1 MDKLHKLNTS
11 IPSSNLKVIE
21 LYNKIDSGNL
31 IINPDFQRKLVW
43 KKQHKFHFIE
53 TILKNF
59 PFPEVYIASSSI
71 DVDNLLAA
79 EIVVD
84 GQQRLSTI
92 VDYIK
97 GKGDF
102 YKQNTVTSFKDLE
115 TESKKD
121 FLNYLVSV
129 RDLKDLNLDDIKDI
143 FKRINNTEYSLNA
156 VEKKNAQY
164 GDGEFMLFC
173 KQIVESEEI
182 QSGDTEIILSNEERQ
197 YVIDFWVS
205 NNIFTE
211 NDSNRMISLQFVA
224 TLITTMLEP
233 DYFNRNSKTMDY
245 IEKYNGEFVGYQ
257 SVFNLLKKILE
268 FISDLELKNGSYW
281 YNKPNIFTLI
291 VELSKVKIENI
302 NSSKFKN
309 DLNNLEELSLKYF
322 ANVEIEKMGDE
333 EKRYFEYAK
342 QGINDKIQRVHRA
355 KVIRNLIIASMN
367 DEAVN

>member
-1 MDKLHKLNTS
+1 MDKIYKLNTS

-31 IINPDFQRKLVW
+31 IMNPDFQRKLVW
-43 KKQHKFHFIE
+43 KKQHKYHFIE
-53 TILKNF
+53 TILKNY
-59 PFPEVYIASSSI
+59 PFPEVFIASSSI

-102 YKQNTVTSFKDLE
+102 ESQSAIVAFKDLE

-129 RDLKDLNLDDIKDI
+129 RDLKDLNLDNIKEI
-143 FKRINNTEYSLNA
+143 FKRINNTEYSLNT
-156 VEKKNAQY
+156 VEKKNAQF

-173 KQIVESEEI
+173 KQIVESEEVH
-182 QSGDTEIILSNEERQ
+182 SDETEVLLSNEERK
-197 YVIDFWVS
+197 VIIDFWNK
-205 NNIFTE
+205 NNVFSE

-224 TLITTMLEP
+224 TLITTLLES

-245 IEKYNGEFVGYQ
+245 IEQYNNGFSEYKTVYD
-257 SVFNLLKKILE
+257 K
-268 FISDLELKNGSYW
+268 LKNAIIFIDNMNLKPNSYW
-281 YNKPNIFTLI
+281 FNKPNIFTLI
-291 VELSKVKIENI
+291 VELSK
-302 NSSKFKN
+302 
-309 DLNNLEELSLKYF
+309 NNLEHVDSYKLLLKLNALENMSQNYF
-322 ANVEIEKMGDE
+322 ANIDIEKISDDE
-333 EKRYFEYAK
+333 KKYFEYAK

-355 KVIRNLIIASMN
+355 KIIENIIHSSKV
-367 DEAVN
+367 DEAIN

>member
-1 MDKLHKLNTS
+1 MDKISKLKAS

-43 KKQHKFHFIE
+43 KKQHKYHFIE

-71 DVDNLLAA
+71 DVDNLLAS

-97 GKGDF
+97 GQGDF
-102 YKQNTVTSFKDLE
+102 DGQKAIMSFKDLG
-115 TESKKD
+115 TDSKKD
-121 FLNYLVSV
+121 FLNYMVSV
-129 RDLKDLNLDDIKDI
+129 RDLKDLHLDDIKDI

-164 GDGEFMLFC
+164 GDGEFMIFC
-173 KQIVESEEI
+173 KQIVEQEEVQSE
-182 QSGDTEIILSNEERQ
+182 DTEVIINVEERKLI
-197 YVIDFWVS
+197 IDFWIQ
-205 NNIFTE
+205 NNVFTE
-211 NDSNRMISLQFVA
+211 NDSNRMIALQYIS

-233 DYFNRNSKTMDY
+233 DYFHRNSKTMDY
-245 IEKYNGEFVGYQ
+245 IEKYNNEFPDYI
-257 SVFNLLKKILE
+257 SVFIRLKTVID
-268 FISDLELKNGSYW
+268 FIVKLDLSIGSYW

-291 VELSKVKIENI
+291 IELSKVDVETIDI
-302 NSSKFKN
+302 PKFRNTLKE
-309 DLNNLEELSLKYF
+309 LEKESEKYF
-322 ANVEIEKMGDE
+322 ANIEIEKMSDDN
-333 EKRYFEYAK
+333 KKYFEYAK
-342 QGINDKIQRVHRA
+342 QGINDRSQRLHRA
-355 KVIRNLIIASMN
+355 MVVRGLIAN
-367 DEAVN
+367 NKK

>member
-1 MDKLHKLNTS
+1 MDKITKLKAS

-43 KKQHKFHFIE
+43 KKQHKYHFID

-71 DVDNLLAA
+71 DVENFKAS

-97 GKGDF
+97 GEGDF
-102 YKQNTVTSFKDLE
+102 DGQKAIKSFKDLD
-115 TESKKD
+115 TDIKKD
-121 FLNYLVSV
+121 FLNYMVSV

-164 GDGEFMLFC
+164 GDGEFMIFC
-173 KQIVESEEI
+173 KQIVEKDEVQCE
-182 QSGDTEIILSNEERQ
+182 DTDVILQEEERKSI
-197 YVIDFWVS
+197 IDFWIQ
-205 NNIFTE
+205 NNVFTD
-211 NDSNRMISLQFVA
+211 NDSNRMIALQYIA

-245 IEKYNGEFVGYQ
+245 IEKYNNEFPEYL
-257 SVFNLLKKILE
+257 SVFKLLKTVIQ
-268 FISDLELKNGSYW
+268 FIIKLDLSKGSYW

-291 VELSKVKIENI
+291 IELSKVDVETIDI
-302 NSSKFKN
+302 QKFRN
-309 DLNNLEELSLKYF
+309 TLLNMEEESIKYF
-322 ANVEIEKMGDE
+322 ANIEIEKIGDDN
-333 EKRYFEYAK
+333 KKYFEYAK
-342 QGINDKIQRVHRA
+342 QGINDKNTRLHRA
-355 KVIRNLIIASMN
+355 KVVSDLI
-367 DEAVN
+367 VNNKK

>member
-1 MDKLHKLNTS
+1 MDKLDKLTTS

-31 IINPDFQRKLVW
+31 IINPNFQRKLVW

-71 DVDNLLAA
+71 DVENLLAS

-97 GKGDF
+97 GQGDF
-102 YKQNTVTSFKDLE
+102 VGQKAILAFKDLD
-115 TESKKD
+115 TDSKKD
-121 FLNYLVSV
+121 FLNYMVSV
-129 RDLKDLNLDDIKDI
+129 RDLKDLHLDDIKDI

-164 GDGEFMLFC
+164 GDGEFMIFC
-173 KQIVESEEI
+173 KQIVELEEV
-182 QSGDTEIILSNEERQ
+182 QSNDTEVILDQVERQ
-197 YVIDFWVS
+197 LIIDFWIQ

-211 NDSNRMISLQFVA
+211 NDSNRMIALQYVA

-233 DYFNRNSKTMDY
+233 DYFHRNSKTMDY
-245 IEKYNGEFVGYQ
+245 IEKYNNEFVDYI
-257 SVFNLLKKILE
+257 SVFNRLKKVIE
-268 FISDLELKNGSYW
+268 FIVKLKLEKGSYW

-291 VELSKVKIENI
+291 VELNKIDI
-302 NSSKFKN
+302 DKIDPVMFKEYL
-309 DLNNLEELSLKYF
+309 DKLEEGSVKYF
-322 ANVEIEKMGDE
+322 ANIEIETISDDE
-333 EKRYFEYAK
+333 KKYFEYAK
-342 QGINDKIQRVHRA
+342 QGINDKNQRLHRA
-355 KVIRNLIIASMN
+355 KVVSDLVLKALLK
-367 DEAVN
+367 

>member
-1 MDKLHKLNTS
+1 MDKIIKLTAS

-43 KKQHKFHFIE
+43 KKQHKYHFIE

-71 DVDNLLAA
+71 DVENLLAS

-97 GKGDF
+97 GQGDF
-102 YKQNTVTSFKDLE
+102 DGQKAILAFKDLD
-115 TESKKD
+115 TDSKKD
-121 FLNYLVSV
+121 FLNYMVSV
-129 RDLKDLNLDDIKDI
+129 RDLKDLHLDDIKDI

-164 GDGEFMLFC
+164 GDGEFMIFC
-173 KQIVESEEI
+173 KQIVELEEV
-182 QSGDTEIILSNEERQ
+182 QSDDTEVIIDEVERKLI
-197 YVIDFWVS
+197 IDFWLQ

-211 NDSNRMISLQFVA
+211 NDSNRMIALQYVA
-224 TLITTMLEP
+224 TLVTTLLEP
-233 DYFNRNSKTMDY
+233 DYFHRNSKTMDY
-245 IEKYNGEFVGYQ
+245 IEKYNNEFPDYI
-257 SVFNLLKKILE
+257 SVFKRLKIVVDFIIKLE
-268 FISDLELKNGSYW
+268 FKKGSYW

-291 VELSKVKIENI
+291 IELSKIDVEKI
-302 NSSKFKN
+302 
-309 DLNNLEELSLKYF
+309 DPVNLKEALAKMEDESIKYF
-322 ANVEIEKMGDE
+322 ANIEIEKISDDD
-333 EKRYFEYAK
+333 KKYFEYAK
-342 QGINDKIQRVHRA
+342 QGINDKNQRPHRA
-355 KVIRNLIIASMN
+355 KVVSNLVSKALKK
-367 DEAVN
+367 

>member
-1 MDKLHKLNTS
+1 MDKLVKLTAS

-43 KKQHKFHFIE
+43 KKQHKYHFIE

-71 DVDNLLAA
+71 DVENLLAS

-97 GKGDF
+97 GQGDF
-102 YKQNTVTSFKDLE
+102 VRQKAILAFKDLD

-121 FLNYLVSV
+121 FLNYMVSV
-129 RDLKDLNLDDIKDI
+129 RDLKDLHLDDIKDI

-164 GDGEFMLFC
+164 GDGEFMIFC
-173 KQIVESEEI
+173 KQIVESEEVH
-182 QSGDTEIILSNEERQ
+182 SEDTEVIIDEEERKLI
-197 YVIDFWVS
+197 IDFWMQ

-211 NDSNRMISLQFVA
+211 NDSNRMIALQFVA
-224 TLITTMLEP
+224 TLITTLLEP
-233 DYFNRNSKTMDY
+233 DYFHRNSKTMDY
-245 IEKYNGEFVGYQ
+245 IEKYNNEFQEYI
-257 SVFNLLKKILE
+257 SVFKRLKIIIDFIIKLE
-268 FISDLELKNGSYW
+268 FNKNSYW
-281 YNKPNIFTLI
+281 FNKPNIFTLI
-291 VELSKVKIENI
+291 VELDKFEIEKI
-302 NSSKFKN
+302 
-309 DLNNLEELSLKYF
+309 DLNILKKALVKMEEESIKYF
-322 ANVEIEKMGDE
+322 ANIEIEKISDDH
-333 EKRYFEYAK
+333 KKYFEYAK
-342 QGINDKIQRVHRA
+342 QGINDKNQRLHRA
-355 KVIRNLIIASMN
+355 QVVSDLVTKALKQK
-367 DEAVN
+367 

>member
-1 MDKLHKLNTS
+1 MDKIVKLTTS

-21 LYNKIDSGNL
+21 LYNKIDAGNL
-31 IINPDFQRKLVW
+31 VINPDFQRKLVW

-71 DVDNLLAA
+71 DVENLLAS

-97 GKGDF
+97 GQGDF
-102 YKQNTVTSFKDLE
+102 AGQKAIIAFKDLD

-121 FLNYLVSV
+121 FLNYMVSV
-129 RDLKDLNLDDIKDI
+129 RDLKDLHLDDIKDI

-164 GDGEFMLFC
+164 GDGEFMIFC
-173 KQIVESEEI
+173 KQIVELEEV
-182 QSGDTEIILSNEERQ
+182 QSNDTEVILNQEERM
-197 YVIDFWVS
+197 VIIDFWLQ

-211 NDSNRMISLQFVA
+211 NDSNRMIALQYVA
-224 TLITTMLEP
+224 TLITTMMEP
-233 DYFNRNSKTMDY
+233 DYFHRNSKTMDY
-245 IEKYNGEFVGYQ
+245 IEKYNNEFVEFN
-257 SVFNLLKKILE
+257 SVFKRLKNVID
-268 FISDLELKNGSYW
+268 FIINLELQKSSYW

-291 VELSKVKIENI
+291 IELNKIDVNEI
-302 NSSKFKN
+302 DIVKFKES
-309 DLNNLEELSLKYF
+309 LQKLEEDSIKYF
-322 ANVEIEKMGDE
+322 SNIEIDKISDDD
-333 EKRYFEYAK
+333 KKYFEYAK
-342 QGINDKIQRVHRA
+342 QGINDKNQRLHRA
-355 KVIRNLIIASMN
+355 KVISDILLKALTKK
-367 DEAVN
+367 